1 MVTLEDIVYA
11 AYDHGIREELFEE
24 VDALRQLP
32 EYKYITIVDLYYKA
46 FQLTIQKKN
55 MNTLPQTADHR
66 EWTSALIKTTT
77 YDTQTNKLTVE
88 FNNGKL
94 YEYEDFSNES
104 YQEFLA
110 AESKGKHFLSKIRAV
125 YKETP
130 EKVIKLSESNEQS
143 I

>member
-1 MVTLEDIVYA
+1 
-11 AYDHGIREELFEE
+11 
-24 VDALRQLP
+24 
-32 EYKYITIVDLYYKA
+32 
-46 FQLTIQKKN
+46 

-66 EWTSALIKTTT
+66 EWISALIKTTT
-77 YDTQTNKLTVE
+77 YDTQSNKLTVE

-94 YEYEDFSNES
+94 YDYEDFSNES

-143 I
+143 IRS